1 MTVTKLKHILRECQ
15 HLCAIKILLNL
26 NVDKE
31 MLLSNQHDASA
42 FFSPSPWLGLV
53 MTQAKK
59 LVFRIQLSKNFRERA
74 FMNVILM
81 RHFSNLVQ
89 RTSLEN
95 LK

>member
-31 MLLSNQHDASA
+31 MLLGKQHDASA
-42 FFSPSPWLGLV
+42 FFSPSPWLELD

-59 LVFRIQLSKNFRERA
+59 LVFRIQLSPPHPNSE
-74 FMNVILM
+74 V
-81 RHFSNLVQ
+81 
-89 RTSLEN
+89 
-95 LK
+95 